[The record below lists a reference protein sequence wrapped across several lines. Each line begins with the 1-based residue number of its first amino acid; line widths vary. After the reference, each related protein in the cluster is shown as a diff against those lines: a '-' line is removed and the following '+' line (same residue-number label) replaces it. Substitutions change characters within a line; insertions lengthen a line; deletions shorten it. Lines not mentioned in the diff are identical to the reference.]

1 MRFKLLYDKQ
11 MKERSFT
18 LSKQKTFDPYAI
30 WQDYYKNVETFWG
43 QSMEEKMKT
52 EEFSEWMG
60 KILDANLL
68 YREMADKSAKQ
79 YLNIMNLPSRED
91 LANVSSLIIN
101 LDTKVDDLEEQLEES
116 IENQLAPA
124 VVKREMTILKKE
136 VKEIGHK
143 LDEVLSFLK
152 EKKQEKETNEKK

>member
-1 MRFKLLYDKQ
+1 M
-11 MKERSFT
+11 
-18 LSKQKTFDPYAI
+18 SKQKTFDPYAI

-52 EEFSEWMG
+52 DEFSEWMG
-60 KILDANLL
+60 KVLDANLL

-79 YLNIMNLPSRED
+79 YLDIMNLPSRED
-91 LANVSSLIIN
+91 LASVSSLIIN

-136 VKEIGHK
+136 VKDLGQK
-143 LDEVLSFLK
+143 LDEVLAFLK
-152 EKKQEKETNEKK
+152 EEKQGKESAEKKK